1 MYLHFSWGCARRFAG
16 TGYLI
21 TSHGS
26 RVPTIDAPNESIS
39 YFFFFFFIIS
49 FLFLKFTSSN
59 YSENNC
65 PTTMHSFHSRP
76 SSEFSGL
83 FDIRFRLE
91 IKWCLCQR
99 VSFGE
104 WVIFFLL
111 QFKRAR
117 ACNRSGKKGSLRQ
130 KRGDSEGAFTIDKRA
145 KVEQSRASSMA
156 ITDNES
162 GQTL

>member
-1 MYLHFSWGCARRFAG
+1 MCSPFCGNRLFNHVSWFSCADYRRSERIYF
-16 TGYLI
+16 LFL
-21 TSHGS
+21 
-26 RVPTIDAPNESIS
+26 
-39 YFFFFFFIIS
+39 FFFLSFFFIIS
-49 FLFLKFTSSN
+49 FLFLKFISSN

-91 IKWCLCQR
+91 IKWCQR

>member
-1 MYLHFSWGCARRFAG
+1 MVLVCRLSTLRTNLF
-16 TGYLI
+16 
-21 TSHGS
+21 
-26 RVPTIDAPNESIS
+26 PIS
-39 YFFFFFFIIS
+39 LFFLSFFFIIS

-117 ACNRSGKKGSLRQ
+117 ACNRSGKKGSSAKKEGTVRARLRSI
-130 KRGDSEGAFTIDKRA
+130 RGQRSNNR
-145 KVEQSRASSMA
+145 VQVRWQSPIMNPARHCRQC
-156 ITDNES
+156 S
-162 GQTL
+162 GLKYSGRVV